1 MDATVFLILLQDGLL
16 NGAIYALLGLALVM
30 VFAVTRIIFI
40 PQGEFVTFGALTLAF
55 IINGRTPGTLWLLL
69 IVGVVV
75 AIKELYHIF
84 KYAPSHKTRRLKIGR
99 ASCRERVYR
108 ELVAGVV

>member
-1 MDATVFLILLQDGLL
+1 
-16 NGAIYALLGLALVM
+16 M
-30 VFAVTRIIFI
+30 VFAFTRIIFI
-40 PQGEFVTFGALTLAF
+40 PQCEFVTFGALTLAF

-84 KYAPSHKTRRLKIGR
+84 KYAPSHKTRRLINTLGWSIGWGLIFI
-99 ASCRERVYR
+99 AQTHFVMGYDDI
-108 ELVAGVV
+108 LFTTVFYVIANDV